1 MLRKSVY
8 LLSLL
13 LVLNALGQE
22 KMSLTLDESIAL
34 ALQKNPEVQM
44 AEKELA
50 KAKAAV
56 WEARANILPTI
67 NASVNFQKAW
77 SIQEQTIPNF
87 IKDMLGPMGQMIPQ
101 IAEMPDYVKL
111 SFGMENTFTY
121 GVNLQQPLF
130 LGGAGWAGVQMAAA
144 GKRAAEQN
152 LELKKQ
158 TLIYNTTGAFYSC
171 ILANQLAQVQE
182 EALAQALANLE
193 VVKKKHE
200 VGMASGFDKMRAEVE
215 VANWKP
221 EVITGKNNK
230 QLALTQLRAI
240 LGLAADVDLSVRGE
254 LTYVADEYSNM
265 NLADFQKLALR
276 ARPEMKALNE
286 QIYVSRKGVTVA
298 RSNFMPKLFFT
309 TDYSFLAMRNDY
321 HFHQDDFS
329 KGFTSA
335 VSLQIPIFHGFRN
348 TKSYQKSQLDYKIM
362 MDTEKQVHDGINA
375 EAEMTFNKFL
385 ETKQKHETA
394 KESVSLAKEALR
406 LANLIYEE
414 GAGTQL
420 DVLSAQLAHN
430 RAQLNYVS
438 SLYEYQMARYAL
450 RRVTGALTGVL

>member
-1 MLRKSVY
+1 MLRKSIC

-13 LVLNALGQE
+13 FVINAPGQE
-22 KMSLTLDESIAL
+22 KMALTLEQSITM
-34 ALQKNPEVQM
+34 ALQKNPELQM
-44 AEKELA
+44 AEKELD
-50 KAKAAV
+50 KAKAAI

-77 SIQEQTIPNF
+77 TIQEQTIPNF
-87 IKDMLGPMGQMIPQ
+87 IKDMLGPMGELIPQ

-111 SFGMENTFTY
+111 SFGIENTFTY
-121 GVNLQQPLF
+121 GANLQQPLF
-130 LGGAGWAGVQMAAA
+130 LGGAGWAGIQMATA

-158 TLIYNTTGAFYSC
+158 TLIYNTTNAFYAC
-171 ILANQLAQVQE
+171 ILTQQLAQVQE
-182 EALAQALANLE
+182 DALAQAQANLE

-221 EVITGKNNK
+221 EVITGRNNK
-230 QLALTQLRAI
+230 QMALTQLRAI
-240 LGLAADVDLSVRGE
+240 LGLTGNVELSVKGE
-254 LTYVADEYSNM
+254 LAYVADEYGNM
-265 NLADFQKLALR
+265 NLADFQNLALR
-276 ARPEMKALNE
+276 SRPEVKALNE
-286 QIYVSRKGVTVA
+286 QIYVSRKGITIA

-321 HFHQDDFS
+321 KFRQDDFS

-335 VSLQIPIFHGFRN
+335 VSLQIPIFHGFKN
-348 TKSYQKSQLDYKIM
+348 TKSYQKSKLDYKIM
-362 MDTEKQVHDGINA
+362 LDTEKQVQDAITA

-406 LANLIYEE
+406 LANLMYEE

-420 DVLSAQLAHN
+420 DVLSAQLAQN

-450 RRVTGALTGVL
+450 RKVTGALTGVL